1 MSNNM
6 LNDIEHTIYEMSI
19 RGHKNVVIKFS
30 TEGHARAAAERVG
43 GCFFRP
49 HESTFAGYPYVIV
62 PGQVESFKV
71 ELSEEINHGKR

>member
-6 LNDIEHTIYEMSI
+6 LNDIEHAIYEMSI
-19 RGHKNVVIKFS
+19 RGHKNVVVKFS
-30 TEGHARAAAERVG
+30 PEGHARASAERVAK
-43 GCFFRP
+43 CFFRA

-71 ELSEEINHGKR
+71 ELSDD